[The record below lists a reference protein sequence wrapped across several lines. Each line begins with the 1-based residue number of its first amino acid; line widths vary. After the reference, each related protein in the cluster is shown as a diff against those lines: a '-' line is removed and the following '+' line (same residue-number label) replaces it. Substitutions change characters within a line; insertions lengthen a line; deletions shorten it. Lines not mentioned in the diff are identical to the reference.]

1 MSDRRAIVNP
11 VKGRNPPQTGAM
23 AIVVATQS
31 DFQRIGE
38 LTGTSVVEQRQLYM
52 SRLQVRAAGQQRFTI
67 VGPLIGAPFAAMV
80 VETLAVWGVTD
91 ILFTGW
97 CGAVSRQVK
106 TGDIILPTSA
116 MVDEGTS
123 NHYNTP
129 PGMPATPALSLVQHV
144 RSALQNRNEAYHEGA
159 IWTTDGIFR
168 ETVEK
173 VKHYQKLGA
182 LAVEMELS
190 AILSVAAFRNLKAA
204 GLLVVSDELSEYE
217 WRPGFK
223 KPEFKAA
230 RETVCR
236 TALALAG
243 GWRNNVKEDD

>member
-31 DFQRIGE
+31 DFRLIGD

-144 RSALQNRNEAYHEGA
+144 RSALPHALHRKSIHREQLERFVARVQKEADALKWNR
-159 IWTTDGIFR
+159 
-168 ETVEK
+168 
-173 VKHYQKLGA
+173 
-182 LAVEMELS
+182 
-190 AILSVAAFRNLKAA
+190 
-204 GLLVVSDELSEYE
+204 
-217 WRPGFK
+217 
-223 KPEFKAA
+223 
-230 RETVCR
+230 
-236 TALALAG
+236 
-243 GWRNNVKEDD
+243 